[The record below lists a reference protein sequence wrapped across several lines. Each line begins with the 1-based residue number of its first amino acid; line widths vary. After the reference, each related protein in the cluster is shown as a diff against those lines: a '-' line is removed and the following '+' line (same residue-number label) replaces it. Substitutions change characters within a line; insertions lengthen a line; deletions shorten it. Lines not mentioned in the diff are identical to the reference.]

1 MINTLAENNFVK
13 KVYSKQ

>member
-13 KVYSKQ
+13 KVYSEQ